1 MACPRTAHA
10 AAGKKTTPDCARKRF
25 MKAIVYYNYG
35 SPDVLQLKEIERPTA
50 ANSDVLIKVRAASVN
65 PLDCGELKGVPF
77 IFRMLF
83 GLRKPATARPWRP
96 GVDVAGIVEAVGSKV
111 TRFQSGDG
119 VFGICISD
127 PQASGPKVWVHHQGA
142 FAEYVCAP
150 ESMLATKPDNRAS
163 SVRTGGR
170 VYRAAGSSR
179 QRTASIWA
187 EGPD

>member
-1 MACPRTAHA
+1 
-10 AAGKKTTPDCARKRF
+10 

-96 GVDVAGIVEAVGSKV
+96 GAGVSTFLGGSG
-111 TRFQSGDG
+111 GD
-119 VFGICISD
+119 
-127 PQASGPKVWVHHQGA
+127 K
-142 FAEYVCAP
+142 
-150 ESMLATKPDNRAS
+150 LR
-163 SVRTGGR
+163 
-170 VYRAAGSSR
+170 
-179 QRTASIWA
+179 
-187 EGPD
+187 